1 MLPIM
6 NPFDAPP
13 SAPAVSFE
21 PPEGPKRR
29 RGRLIGAAV
38 VGAGLVGAGAIG
50 VSTLVSADD
59 EPELATS
66 PTTTVAATTPVT
78 APAPDTDETGPAEC
92 IVELPNIDEWI
103 GEFDGEFDGE
113 LPPLDEWFGEFDGEF
128 DGELPPL
135 DEWFREFDGEF
146 DGELPAFDELFGDL
160 QGEFERM
167 LGDIELGE
175 LDLGEVDL
183 GELDLGELDLGVLG
197 GGSVTVLGPDGPT
210 LVDLGDGDAS
220 VTIERDGDTGELTV
234 TTDGTASTVDLDGLD
249 DLGALLG
256 DWAGCADGLHDQG

>member
-103 GEFDGEFDGE
+103 G
-113 LPPLDEWFGEFDGEF
+113 
-128 DGELPPL
+128 
-135 DEWFREFDGEF
+135 EFDGEF

>member
-1 MLPIM
+1 M

-103 GEFDGEFDGE
+103 G
-113 LPPLDEWFGEFDGEF
+113 
-128 DGELPPL
+128 
-135 DEWFREFDGEF
+135 EFDGEF

>member
-103 GEFDGEFDGE
+103 
-113 LPPLDEWFGEFDGEF
+113 GEFDGEF